1 MKAAFGAILI
11 AAVLAGC
18 GGGGGANSQT
28 NAAAPP
34 SSNPQSPTSPS
45 STTPTAT
52 TNTPPTATRTT
63 PEPVPDAA
71 PSTQPLK
78 VGSSYTCGG
87 KPLKGIESADAVKVK
102 PKFVKPGQSFTVFIT
117 NPNAKVAVVSLAGVS
132 TKPIQSNAKK
142 VAGELAATLKMP
154 ASASCGNKLIEIEG
168 DISAE
173 AYVGV
178 TD

>member
-1 MKAAFGAILI
+1 MRAAFGAIFVV
-11 AAVLAGC
+11 AVFAGC
-18 GGGGGANSQT
+18 GGGGSTQSTPSQQ
-28 NAAAPP
+28 ASGPGPQP
-34 SSNPQSPTSPS
+34 STPAV
-45 STTPTAT
+45 PTAT

-87 KPLKGIESADAVKVK
+87 KQLKGIESADAVKVK
-102 PKFVKPGQSFTVFIT
+102 PKVVRPGQSFMVFIT
-117 NPNAKVAVVSLAGVS
+117 DPKVKVATVSLAGVS
-132 TKPIQSNAKK
+132 TKPIQSTAKE

-154 ASASCGNKLIEIEG
+154 AGASCGNKLIEIEG
-168 DISAE
+168 DISAQ

-178 TD
+178 SD